1 MKNERKTKPLKM
13 LILSGLLTFSLQRNP
28 VILRAY
34 LPMQNFIKIFS
45 NKSSVVTCP
54 VISPK

>member
-1 MKNERKTKPLKM
+1 MKNGRKTKPLKC
-13 LILSGLLTFSLQRNP
+13 LILSGLLTFSLQENR

-34 LPMQNFIKIFS
+34 LPIQNLLNIFS
-45 NKSSVVTCP
+45 SKSSVVTCP